1 MNVSA
6 VVTAA
11 PEMEVH
17 IHAAAAVGRYNYI
30 IIIIIMEPLSVSLT
44 KSMIDASIDI

>member
-17 IHAAAAVGRYNYI
+17 IHAAAAVGRYNCV
-30 IIIIIMEPLSVSLT
+30 IIIMEPFSVSLT